1 MNDKKIDKS
10 NSLSVVEPLAEHHI
24 CNAFDCGK
32 HDSLT
37 VWLKRYALESQKAKS
52 ARTFIVHRENAVIGY
67 YSLCASS
74 INRNEASERAAKG
87 QPARPIPAI
96 LLARLAIDKSEQG
109 KGLGKALLKDALSR
123 SLNAANEIGARVI
136 LVHAIDEEA
145 KNFYRNFGF
154 ETSRVNDLHLMLL
167 MKDLEKSLSSTPTAS
182 RS

>member
-1 MNDKKIDKS
+1 MNDKN
-10 NSLSVVEPLAEHHI
+10 NSLSAVEPLAEHHI
-24 CNAFDCGK
+24 CDAFDCGR
-32 HDSLT
+32 HESLSG
-37 VWLKRYALESQKAKS
+37 WLKRYALESQKAKS

-74 INRNEASERAAKG
+74 ISRNEATKRAGKG

-145 KNFYRNFGF
+145 RNFYRKFGF
-154 ETSRVNDLHLMLL
+154 ETSPVNDLHLMLL
-167 MKDLEKSLSSTPTAS
+167 MKDLEKSLSPAPTAS